1 MFLEASLDK
10 RSLFSNKPTEL
21 VAKLNIFLD
30 GGVQES
36 IEFLNRFGKRLGW
49 RLGLCGSC
57 SGGRRSDRRGVG
69 RRGNRLVQNSGIG
82 GRFGGR
88 GDIFKARGCSLK
100 AKVKSVPVQ
109 STRTAQW
116 A

>member
-1 MFLEASLDK
+1 MFLKASLDK
-10 RSLFSNKPTEL
+10 GSLFSNEPTEL

-36 IEFLNRFGKRLGW
+36 IEFFNRFGKRLGG

-57 SGGRRSDRRGVG
+57 SGGRRSDRRGFE
-69 RRGNRLVQNSGIG
+69 RRGYGLVQNTSIG
-82 GRFGGR
+82 GWFGGR
-88 GDIFKARGCSLK
+88 GDVFKARGCSLK
-100 AKVKSVPVQ
+100 AKVPSVPAQ
-109 STRTAQW
+109 STRTTQW